1 MNEHKHYQG
10 LFDLMY
16 DYHGITCTI
25 SEMDDIIYQSRLVV
39 ESVNKEANEY
49 KINQTKNKMELTKEQ
64 LIEIGHKVEDLSELL
79 LPLEDIGTEIVQ
91 FIEQITGQKIE
102 NKNKVENIN
111 PEY

>member
-25 SEMDDIIYQSRLVV
+25 SEMDDIIYQARLVV
-39 ESVNKEANEY
+39 ESVNKESKDCKLN
-49 KINQTKNKMELTKEQ
+49 TNKMELTKEK
-64 LIEIGHKVEDLSELL
+64 LIEIGQKVEDLSELL

-102 NKNKVENIN
+102 NKNKVENAN